1 MEGAVELLT
10 QISFD
15 EIVASLVT
23 CLLIREILILAL
35 PDRIAGPGGWLIDT
49 GTE

>member
-1 MEGAVELLT
+1 MSFLT

-15 EIVASLVT
+15 EIAASLIA
-23 CLLIREILILAL
+23 CLVLREVLILAL

-49 GTE
+49 GGED

>member
-1 MEGAVELLT
+1 MSLLS

-15 EIVASLVT
+15 DVLCSLLV
-23 CLLIREILILAL
+23 CFALRELMVFTL

-49 GTE
+49 AKDEA

>member
-1 MEGAVELLT
+1 MELLS

-15 EIVASLVT
+15 DIVGSFLV
-23 CLLIREILILAL
+23 CVALREVMIFTL

-49 GTE
+49 GSDEV

>member
-1 MEGAVELLT
+1 MQFLG

-15 EIVASLVT
+15 EIVASLLV
-23 CLLIREILILAL
+23 CLILREAMILVL

-49 GTE
+49 GEEEA